1 MPSPTRLSLL
11 LCALLLAPCAL
22 AQTTAPPP
30 AGEFEGLVEVS
41 EVLLDVLVT
50 DKKGNVILG
59 LGPGDF
65 KVEEDGKPVEVTSA
79 TFYSNR
85 RFLEGADAAQL
96 AGVDP
101 KDVPVDRY
109 FILFIHDQRQDYSQL
124 LSQQLDLA
132 RYAKRWAKEQL
143 APNDWVAVVSYDVK
157 LKVQQDFTQDV
168 TAIVRGIDDA
178 ARGKDREEWPSRA
191 QPGAALGP
199 SLLAHLEQ
207 GKALRKETWSF
218 YHGLRVLAE
227 AAGHVR
233 ARKNLL
239 LFSIGFGEV
248 NEAGFYTPDQRY
260 YPPMI
265 QALNDNNVAVYAI
278 DLLPTSEGGN
288 IFDRTLN
295 DSLSKLA
302 DDTGGRFYRQF
313 ITFLT
318 PLQQVSEDNNGYYL
332 LSFRTEH
339 ATGKD
344 EYRRVEVKPRN
355 PELVMRARQGYTAG
369 S

>member
-1 MPSPTRLSLL
+1 MPSRIC
-11 LCALLLAPCAL
+11 CALLFTLLLTPAVFAQDAPSRPSA
-22 AQTTAPPP
+22 
-30 AGEFEGLVEVS
+30 EFEGLVEVG

-50 DKKGNVILG
+50 DKEGNVILG

-65 KVEEDGKPVEVTSA
+65 KVEEDGKPVEVTGA

-101 KDVPVDRY
+101 DDVPVDRY
-109 FILFIHDQRQDYSQL
+109 FILFFHDQRQDYPQL
-124 LSQQLDLA
+124 TSQQLDLG
-132 RYAKRWAKEQL
+132 RYAKLWAREQL
-143 APNDWVAVVSYDVK
+143 APNDWVAVASYDVK
-157 LKVQQDFTQDV
+157 LKVQQDFTRDV
-168 TAIVRGIDDA
+168 EAIVRGIDA
-178 ARGKDREEWPSRA
+178 AVQGKDRDSWPSR
-191 QPGAALGP
+191 QQALAEGP
-199 SLLAHLEQ
+199 SLLAHLSQ
-207 GKALRKETWSF
+207 GKALRKETWTL
-218 YHGLRVLAE
+218 YHGLQVLAE

-239 LFSIGFGEV
+239 MFSIGFGEV
-248 NEAGFYTPDQRY
+248 NAAGFYTPDQRY
-260 YPPMI
+260 YPSMV

-288 IFDRTLN
+288 IFARTLN
-295 DSLSKLA
+295 DSLSQLA

-313 ITFLT
+313 ITFAT
-318 PLQQVSEDNNGYYL
+318 PLKQVAEDNNGYYL

-339 ATGKD
+339 AAGEEK
-344 EYRRVEVKPRN
+344 YRKVEVEARN
-355 PELVMRARQGYTAG
+355 PEFRVRARQGYLAG